1 MAARALVALLAV
13 DVASACWTLDLGHN
27 LNPGS
32 AHATCPGVPN
42 GEVCAPDGSSNYH
55 FWDGAYH
62 NGIFRG
68 VFQTNQCSNDKWGYC
83 PLCDPPQYLVYANHS
98 ANCVNQT
105 VPAHHYHNDNA
116 CDYDHSLKQHSVLIG
131 IALDGHGIYGLYE
144 SYNET
149 SEEQVTPDDL
159 GVQRPHARRT
169 GIYPIYTPESPGRCY
184 GADCPCFEKSNDR
197 YGRNSNLTVAECAC
211 YNVCD
216 EVSNTDC
223 GSVSCDAMLASG
235 DFHCADDARPA
246 PGAAKLKS
254 VKATSSSLDCSME
267 SNWIA
272 RRGASTP
279 RIAPHRS
286 PALALFALLL
296 GTTAAFRATAPRRA
310 ATATVPSQRCA
321 ATPRRR
327 AATPRRRAATVLRD
341 TVGYAGEAGSPG
353 ELAARAYFGASSSP
367 TPTRSLED
375 LFVDVETGAVDYGI
389 LAVENSLRGS
399 INKAFDLL
407 LQHDLRIYGE
417 IVVTRARFDYA
428 VPRRRGINLLKL
440 ESRPRRRTTGAG
452 FTYVFF
458 LGFEGTLRD
467 EPCVAAVKAL
477 LERCAFVRFLGSY
490 DAAPPVEREGLGN
503 VADPALLQI

>member
-42 GEVCAPDGSSNYH
+42 GQVCAPDGSSNYH

-105 VPAHHYHNDNA
+105 VPAPQYDPKDGPHGAQLRGRVGMTLAGVNIYGPEEAGFGFGPNPMPCERTARRFDRFPVDEPRSVVHELMLDSCGGHAFPYHYHNDNA

-159 GVQRPHARRT
+159 DACNGHTHGVPANATYGVDEAAVYARA
-169 GIYPIYTPESPGRCY
+169 GIYPIYTPESPEGYCY
-184 GADCPCFEKSNDR
+184 DADCPCFEKSADR

-235 DFHCADDARPA
+235 DFHCADDFCPTCPKKNWCDKSCGFGTCADPVVADIAERR
-246 PGAAKLKS
+246 LK
-254 VKATSSSLDCSME
+254 
-267 SNWIA
+267 
-272 RRGASTP
+272 R
-279 RIAPHRS
+279 
-286 PALALFALLL
+286 LFA
-296 GTTAAFRATAPRRA
+296 
-310 ATATVPSQRCA
+310 
-321 ATPRRR
+321 
-327 AATPRRRAATVLRD
+327 
-341 TVGYAGEAGSPG
+341 
-353 ELAARAYFGASSSP
+353 
-367 TPTRSLED
+367 
-375 LFVDVETGAVDYGI
+375 
-389 LAVENSLRGS
+389 
-399 INKAFDLL
+399 
-407 LQHDLRIYGE
+407 
-417 IVVTRARFDYA
+417 
-428 VPRRRGINLLKL
+428 
-440 ESRPRRRTTGAG
+440 
-452 FTYVFF
+452 
-458 LGFEGTLRD
+458 
-467 EPCVAAVKAL
+467 
-477 LERCAFVRFLGSY
+477 
-490 DAAPPVEREGLGN
+490 
-503 VADPALLQI
+503 

>member
-1 MAARALVALLAV
+1 
-13 DVASACWTLDLGHN
+13 
-27 LNPGS
+27 
-32 AHATCPGVPN
+32 
-42 GEVCAPDGSSNYH
+42 
-55 FWDGAYH
+55 
-62 NGIFRG
+62 
-68 VFQTNQCSNDKWGYC
+68 
-83 PLCDPPQYLVYANHS
+83 
-98 ANCVNQT
+98 
-105 VPAHHYHNDNA
+105 
-116 CDYDHSLKQHSVLIG
+116 
-131 IALDGHGIYGLYE
+131 
-144 SYNET
+144 
-149 SEEQVTPDDL
+149 
-159 GVQRPHARRT
+159 
-169 GIYPIYTPESPGRCY
+169 
-184 GADCPCFEKSNDR
+184 
-197 YGRNSNLTVAECAC
+197 
-211 YNVCD
+211 
-216 EVSNTDC
+216 
-223 GSVSCDAMLASG
+223 
-235 DFHCADDARPA
+235 
-246 PGAAKLKS
+246 
-254 VKATSSSLDCSME
+254 ME
-267 SNWIA
+267 SNCIA
-272 RRGASTP
+272 RRGASPP

-310 ATATVPSQRCA
+310 ATATVPSQRRA
-321 ATPRRR
+321 ATPERR

-353 ELAARAYFGASSSP
+353 ELAARAYFGASSTP

-417 IVVTRARFDYA
+417 IVVTEGPLDYTRFLVLSTTDAAPPLARPKTSLAFA
-428 VPRRRGINLLKL
+428 VIDRPGALAEALGEFGRRGINLLKL

-490 DAAPPVEREGLGN
+490 DAAPPVEREGAGN